1 MHRLHRRQSFLPDI
15 RAPEAQ
21 RPHPEASSQHPPTTS
36 ITAPEMAGSCTQS
49 PRVGMLPTAS
59 VVLLQHSLHPPICPS
74 PAPPP
79 PTRPSKGSLHLGYRL
94 PLTCNELGRMD
105 VVPGGT
111 RAGLDAHWGVVSSAH
126 PPPAPLAPPDQR
138 IRPQTSTGAVTW
150 RPEQL
155 AMVPQ
160 CPWHLPSPS
169 ATLPWLSGCWLIV
182 PANITPEGWCR
193 RRPFIDL
200 RQPSVWA
207 GVRVL

>member
-1 MHRLHRRQSFLPDI
+1 MHRMHLIHYFLSDI
-15 RAPEAQ
+15 PPRGAQ
-21 RPHPEASSQHPPTTS
+21 RPRPEASSQHPPTTS
-36 ITAPEMAGSCTQS
+36 RKHLRWLGVAPSHPGWVCCRQPLLCCSS
-49 PRVGMLPTAS
+49 TAS
-59 VVLLQHSLHPPICPS
+59 TPQSAPAQPRPS
-74 PAPPP
+74 PP
-79 PTRPSKGSLHLGYRL
+79 RPSQGSLHLGYRL
-94 PLTCNELGRMD
+94 RLTCNELGRMD

-111 RAGLDAHWGVVSSAH
+111 RAGPDAHWGVVSSAH

-138 IRPQTSTGAVTW
+138 TRPQTSTGAVTW

-207 GVRVL
+207 GVL